1 MSDGVL
7 AAIIAAAATVFAA
20 LLQLKASF
28 THAAA
33 RARASN
39 VRTKSRLPQLVI
51 AAMLVGAGVCGF
63 ALSQWIA
70 EHRRAAQDLVAD
82 ELRARIEQMSRTE
95 GQLTGAYNEIE
106 TSVLRNIGL
115 QGVVVMASV
124 PPCKPASGP
133 TPVAAPAFAESTAEA
148 SDPPTVPADF
158 APRRA
163 CTEADASPVTLCAT
177 VPAAATVNDVELYV
191 RAEDSDAPWTASRVT
206 PGQEAAQARFAGE
219 PVEIADDSTAKQVC
233 ERFVQWSTEHG
244 RVARVVV
251 RYTL

>member
-7 AAIIAAAATVFAA
+7 AAIIAASATVFAA

-28 THAAA
+28 AHAAA
-33 RARASN
+33 RARAPN
-39 VRTKSRLPQLVI
+39 VRSKSRLPQLVI

-70 EHRRAAQDLVAD
+70 DHRRAAQDLVTA
-82 ELRARIEQMSRTE
+82 ELRARIEQMSRSE

-124 PPCKPASGP
+124 PPMPPCKPALP
-133 TPVAAPAFAESTAEA
+133 TTPAVADSTAEA
-148 SDPPTVPADF
+148 SEPPTAPASA
-158 APRRA
+158 APSGG

-177 VPAAATVNDVELYV
+177 IPASATVNDVELYV
-191 RAEDSDAPWTASRVT
+191 RAADSDTPWIASRVT
-206 PGQEAAQARFAGE
+206 PGQETAQARFADE
-219 PVEIADDSTAKQVC
+219 PVEIADDATAKQVC
-233 ERFVQWSTEHG
+233 ERFAQWSTEHG

-251 RYTL
+251 RYAL

>member
-7 AAIIAAAATVFAA
+7 AAIIAASATVFAA

-39 VRTKSRLPQLVI
+39 VRGKSRLPQLVI
-51 AAMLVGAGVCGF
+51 AVMLIGAGVCGF
-63 ALSQWIA
+63 ALAQWIA
-70 EHRRAAQDLVAD
+70 DHQRAAQELVTA

-95 GQLTGAYNEIE
+95 GQLTGAYGEIE

-115 QGVVVMASV
+115 QGVVVTASV
-124 PPCKPASGP
+124 PPCKPA
-133 TPVAAPAFAESTAEA
+133 PVAPPPPAESTADA
-148 SDPPTVPADF
+148 SDASAAPA
-158 APRRA
+158 ASTSLGG
-163 CTEADASPVTLCAT
+163 CTEAEASPVTLCAT
-177 VPAAATVNDVELYV
+177 IPAAATVNDVELYV
-191 RAEDSDAPWTASRVT
+191 RPADSEAPWTANRVT
-206 PGQEAAQARFAGE
+206 PGQEAAEARFGAE
-219 PVEIADDSTAKQVC
+219 PIEVADEATAKQVC

>member
-7 AAIIAAAATVFAA
+7 AAIIAASATVFAA

-28 THAAA
+28 THAA

-39 VRTKSRLPQLVI
+39 VRNKSRLPQLVI

-63 ALSQWIA
+63 ALAQWIA
-70 EHRRAAQDLVAD
+70 DHQRAAQALVTA

-95 GQLTGAYNEIE
+95 GQLTGAYGEIE

-124 PPCKPASGP
+124 PPCKPASVA
-133 TPVAAPAFAESTAEA
+133 TPSLAESTPEA
-148 SDPPTVPADF
+148 SDAALT
-158 APRRA
+158 RA
-163 CTEADASPVTLCAT
+163 VAAASGGCTEAEASPVTLCAT
-177 VPAAATVNDVELYV
+177 IPAAATVNDVELYV
-191 RAEDSDAPWTASRVT
+191 RAADSATPWTASRVA
-206 PGQEAAQARFAGE
+206 PGQETAQARFAGE
-219 PVEIADDSTAKQVC
+219 PVEIADDATAKQVC

-244 RVARVVV
+244 LVARVVV

>member
-7 AAIIAAAATVFAA
+7 AAIIAASATVFAA
-20 LLQLKASF
+20 LLQLRASF
-28 THAAA
+28 AHAAA
-33 RARASN
+33 RARATN
-39 VRTKSRLPQLVI
+39 VRSKSRLPQLVI

-70 EHRRAAQDLVAD
+70 DHRRAAQDLVTA

-95 GQLTGAYNEIE
+95 GQLTGAYSELE

-124 PPCKPASGP
+124 PPCKPAV
-133 TPVAAPAFAESTAEA
+133 TAAPALGESTAEA
-148 SDPPTVPADF
+148 SGASGSPATSAPPSG
-158 APRRA
+158 

-177 VPAAATVNDVELYV
+177 IPASATVNDVQLYV
-191 RAEDSDAPWTASRVT
+191 RAADSDTPWISSRVT
-206 PGQEAAQARFAGE
+206 PGQEVAQARFADE

-233 ERFVQWSTEHG
+233 ERFAQWSTEHG

-251 RYTL
+251 RYAL

>member
-7 AAIIAAAATVFAA
+7 AAIIAATATVFAA

-28 THAAA
+28 TNAAA

-39 VRTKSRLPQLVI
+39 VRGKSRLPQLVI
-51 AAMLVGAGVCGF
+51 ATMLVGAGVCGF

-70 EHRRAAQDLVAD
+70 EHRRAAQELVTA
-82 ELRARIEQMSRTE
+82 ELRARIEQMSRSE
-95 GQLTGAYNEIE
+95 GRLTGAYNEIE

-124 PPCKPASGP
+124 PPCKPAA
-133 TPVAAPAFAESTAEA
+133 TAAASAESSAEA
-148 SDPPTVPADF
+148 SDAPTSPATP
-158 APRRA
+158 APSA
-163 CTEADASPVTLCAT
+163 GCTEAEASPVTLCAT
-177 VPAAATVNDVELYV
+177 IPASATVNDVELYV
-191 RAEDSDAPWTASRVT
+191 RAADSDTPWIASRVT
-206 PGQEAAQARFAGE
+206 PGQETAQARFADE
-219 PVEIADDSTAKQVC
+219 PVEIADDATAKQVC

>member
-7 AAIIAAAATVFAA
+7 AAIIAASATVFAA

-33 RARASN
+33 RARAN
-39 VRTKSRLPQLVI
+39 NARGKSRLPQLVI
-51 AAMLVGAGVCGF
+51 AVMLIGAGVCGF
-63 ALSQWIA
+63 ALAQWIA
-70 EHRRAAQDLVAD
+70 DHQRAAQELVTA

-95 GQLTGAYNEIE
+95 GQLTGAYGEIE

-115 QGVVVMASV
+115 QGVVVTASV
-124 PPCKPASGP
+124 PPCKP
-133 TPVAAPAFAESTAEA
+133 TPVAPPPPAESTADA
-148 SDPPTVPADF
+148 SDAPA
-158 APRRA
+158 APA
-163 CTEADASPVTLCAT
+163 ASTPLGGCTEAEASPVTLCAT
-177 VPAAATVNDVELYV
+177 IPAAATVNDVELYV
-191 RAEDSDAPWTASRVT
+191 RPADSDAPWTANRVT
-206 PGQEAAQARFAGE
+206 PGQEAAEARFGAE
-219 PVEIADDSTAKQVC
+219 PVEVADEATAKQVC

>member
-7 AAIIAAAATVFAA
+7 AAIIAASATVFAA

-39 VRTKSRLPQLVI
+39 VRGKSRLPQLVI
-51 AAMLVGAGVCGF
+51 AAMLIGAGVCGF
-63 ALSQWIA
+63 ALAQWIA
-70 EHRRAAQDLVAD
+70 DHQRAAQELVTA
-82 ELRARIEQMSRTE
+82 ELRARIEQMSRAE
-95 GQLTGAYNEIE
+95 GQLTGAYSEIE

-124 PPCKPASGP
+124 PPCKPASVA
-133 TPVAAPAFAESTAEA
+133 TPPLAESTADA
-148 SDPPTVPADF
+148 SDASAAPA
-158 APRRA
+158 ASTPLA
-163 CTEADASPVTLCAT
+163 GCTEAEASPVTLCAT
-177 VPAAATVNDVELYV
+177 IPAAATVNDVELYV
-191 RAEDSDAPWTASRVT
+191 RPADSEAPWIANRVT
-206 PGQEAAQARFAGE
+206 PGQEAAQARFGAE
-219 PVEIADDSTAKQVC
+219 PIEVADDATAKQVC

-244 RVARVVV
+244 LVARVVV

>member
-7 AAIIAAAATVFAA
+7 AAIIAASATVFAA

-28 THAAA
+28 AHAAA
-33 RARASN
+33 RARAPN
-39 VRTKSRLPQLVI
+39 VRSKSRLPQLVI

-63 ALSQWIA
+63 ALSQWISD
-70 EHRRAAQDLVAD
+70 HRRAAQDLVTA

-124 PPCKPASGP
+124 PPCKPAPMVTSP
-133 TPVAAPAFAESTAEA
+133 PPADTTAEA
-148 SDPPTVPADF
+148 SEPPTTPAV
-158 APRRA
+158 AA
-163 CTEADASPVTLCAT
+163 LSGGCTEADASPVTLCAT
-177 VPAAATVNDVELYV
+177 IPATATVNDVELYV
-191 RAEDSDAPWTASRVT
+191 RAADAETPWNASRVT
-206 PGQEAAQARFAGE
+206 PGQEAAQARFADE
-219 PVEIADDSTAKQVC
+219 PAEITDDATAKQVC

>member
-7 AAIIAAAATVFAA
+7 AAIIAASATVFAA

-28 THAAA
+28 AHAAA
-33 RARASN
+33 RARAPN
-39 VRTKSRLPQLVI
+39 VRSKSRLPQLVI

-63 ALSQWIA
+63 ALSQWISD
-70 EHRRAAQDLVAD
+70 HRRAAQDLVTA

-124 PPCKPASGP
+124 PPCKPALSA
-133 TPVAAPAFAESTAEA
+133 TLAVADSTAEA
-148 SDPPTVPADF
+148 SVSPPSQATV
-158 APRRA
+158 APSGG

-177 VPAAATVNDVELYV
+177 IPAAATVNDVELYV
-191 RAEDSDAPWTASRVT
+191 RAEDSEAPWTASRVT
-206 PGQEAAQARFAGE
+206 PGQEAAAARFGVE
-219 PVEIADDSTAKQVC
+219 PVEIADDSTAKHVC

>member
-7 AAIIAAAATVFAA
+7 AAIIAASATVFAA

-28 THAAA
+28 AHAAA
-33 RARASN
+33 RARAPN
-39 VRTKSRLPQLVI
+39 VRSKSRLPQLVI

-63 ALSQWIA
+63 ALSQWISD
-70 EHRRAAQDLVAD
+70 HRRAAQDLVTA

-95 GQLTGAYNEIE
+95 GRLTGAYNEIE

-124 PPCKPASGP
+124 PPCKPASIA
-133 TPVAAPAFAESTAEA
+133 TPSPADSTAEA
-148 SDPPTVPADF
+148 SDPPTTPVVAASPG
-158 APRRA
+158 A
-163 CTEADASPVTLCAT
+163 CTEAEASPVTLCAT
-177 VPAAATVNDVELYV
+177 IPAAATVNDVELYV
-191 RAEDSDAPWTASRVT
+191 RAADAETPWIASRVT
-206 PGQEAAQARFAGE
+206 PGQEAGQARFADE
-219 PVEIADDSTAKQVC
+219 TSEIADDAAAKQVC

-251 RYTL
+251 RYSL

>member
-7 AAIIAAAATVFAA
+7 AAIIAATATVFAA

-28 THAAA
+28 NNAAA

-39 VRTKSRLPQLVI
+39 VRSKSRLPQLVI

-70 EHRRAAQDLVAD
+70 DHRRAAQDLVTQ
-82 ELRARIEQMSRTE
+82 ELRARIEQMSRSE
-95 GQLTGAYNEIE
+95 GQLTGAYSDIE

-124 PPCKPASGP
+124 PPCKPA
-133 TPVAAPAFAESTAEA
+133 PVATPLPEGTAEA
-148 SDPPTVPADF
+148 SDAPAVLAAS
-158 APRRA
+158 APSGG

-177 VPAAATVNDVELYV
+177 IPVTATVNDVELYV
-191 RAEDSDAPWTASRVT
+191 RAADSETPWTASRVT
-206 PGQEAAQARFAGE
+206 PGQEAAQARFADE
-219 PVEIADDSTAKQVC
+219 PVEVADDATAKQVC
-233 ERFVQWSTEHG
+233 ERFVQWSSEHG

>member
-7 AAIIAAAATVFAA
+7 AAIIAATATVFAA

-28 THAAA
+28 SNAAA

-39 VRTKSRLPQLVI
+39 ARSKSRLPQLVI

-70 EHRRAAQDLVAD
+70 DHRRAAQDLVAA
-82 ELRARIEQMSRTE
+82 ELRARIEQMSRSE
-95 GQLTGAYNEIE
+95 GRLTGAYGEIE

-124 PPCKPASGP
+124 PPCKPAVVTAS
-133 TPVAAPAFAESTAEA
+133 AAAESTSEA
-148 SDPPTVPADF
+148 SDAPTSPTAT
-158 APRRA
+158 ASSGG

-177 VPAAATVNDVELYV
+177 IPASATVNDVELYV
-191 RAEDSDAPWTASRVT
+191 R
-206 PGQEAAQARFAGE
+206 
-219 PVEIADDSTAKQVC
+219 
-233 ERFVQWSTEHG
+233 
-244 RVARVVV
+244 
-251 RYTL
+251 

>member
-7 AAIIAAAATVFAA
+7 AAIIAASATVFAA

-33 RARASN
+33 RARATN
-39 VRTKSRLPQLVI
+39 ARTKSRLPQLVI

-63 ALSQWIA
+63 ALSQWLA
-70 EHRRAAQDLVAD
+70 DHRRAAQDLVTA

-124 PPCKPASGP
+124 PPCKPA
-133 TPVAAPAFAESTAEA
+133 PVAALPVADNTPDA
-148 SDPPTVPADF
+148 SDAPIAPAAS
-158 APRRA
+158 APSSG

-177 VPAAATVNDVELYV
+177 IPAAATVNDVELYV
-191 RAEDSDAPWTASRVT
+191 RAADSETPWTASRVT

-219 PVEIADDSTAKQVC
+219 PVEITDDASAKQVC

>member
-7 AAIIAAAATVFAA
+7 AAIIAASATVFAA

-33 RARASN
+33 RARANN
-39 VRTKSRLPQLVI
+39 VRGKSRLPQLVI
-51 AAMLVGAGVCGF
+51 ATMLMGAGVCGF
-63 ALSQWIA
+63 ALAQWIA
-70 EHRRAAQDLVAD
+70 DHQRAAQELVTA

-95 GQLTGAYNEIE
+95 GQLTGAYGEIE

-115 QGVVVMASV
+115 QGVVVMASL
-124 PPCKPASGP
+124 PPCKPASGA
-133 TPVAAPAFAESTAEA
+133 TPSLADSTADASDAAAAPPAAST
-148 SDPPTVPADF
+148 PLGG
-158 APRRA
+158 
-163 CTEADASPVTLCAT
+163 CTEAEASPVTLCAT
-177 VPAAATVNDVELYV
+177 IPAAATVNDVELYV
-191 RAEDSDAPWTASRVT
+191 RPANSEVPWTANRVT
-206 PGQEAAQARFAGE
+206 PGQEAAEARFGAE
-219 PVEIADDSTAKQVC
+219 PIEIADDATAKQVC

>member
-7 AAIIAAAATVFAA
+7 AAIIAASATVFAA

-39 VRTKSRLPQLVI
+39 VRGKSRLPQLVI
-51 AAMLVGAGVCGF
+51 ATMLIGAGVCGF
-63 ALSQWIA
+63 ALAQWIA
-70 EHRRAAQDLVAD
+70 DHQRAAQELVTA

-95 GQLTGAYNEIE
+95 GQLTGAYGEIE

-115 QGVVVMASV
+115 QGVVVTASV
-124 PPCKPASGP
+124 PPCKPASVA
-133 TPVAAPAFAESTAEA
+133 TPSLAESTADA
-148 SDPPTVPADF
+148 SDAPAAV
-158 APRRA
+158 APA
-163 CTEADASPVTLCAT
+163 STPLGGCTEAEASPVTLCAT
-177 VPAAATVNDVELYV
+177 IPAAATVNDVELYV
-191 RAEDSDAPWTASRVT
+191 RPADSEAPWTASRVT
-206 PGQEAAQARFAGE
+206 PGQEAVEARFGAE
-219 PVEIADDSTAKQVC
+219 PIEVADDATAKQVC

-244 RVARVVV
+244 LVARVVV

>member
-7 AAIIAAAATVFAA
+7 AAIIAATATVFAA

-28 THAAA
+28 AHAAA
-33 RARASN
+33 RARAANS
-39 VRTKSRLPQLVI
+39 RSKSRLPQLVI
-51 AAMLVGAGVCGF
+51 AVMLVGAGVCGF

-70 EHRRAAQDLVAD
+70 DHRRAAQDLVTA

-124 PPCKPASGP
+124 PPCKPALSE
-133 TPVAAPAFAESTAEA
+133 TPEVGESTAEA
-148 SDPPTVPADF
+148 SDPPTSPATS
-158 APRRA
+158 APSSG

-177 VPAAATVNDVELYV
+177 IPAAATVNDVELYV
-191 RAEDSDAPWTASRVT
+191 RTADSETPWTASRVT
-206 PGQEAAQARFAGE
+206 PGQEAAEARFAE
-219 PVEIADDSTAKQVC
+219 QPVELADDATAKQVC